1 MEILLQIHSLFG
13 HIDQAYLNA
22 AKVGGW
28 VVGIVTAITWVVSKL
43 IKLAEGV
50 TKIKDHFEA
59 NQEFRENTAKVL
71 DELLTGQAVAVEI
84 SKLVISKTGSF
95 FFKANDKGETIYVG
109 DDLTAAT
116 GIPFSQVENYGWVN
130 YVHEDDRTMVR
141 EAIKNT
147 IASKSDWDIPF
158 RFKMGDAYQKVRSEA
173 RRVIRPDKNGVIVNY
188 VGTIT
193 PQHN

>member
-28 VVGIVTAITWVVSKL
+28 FVGIVTGITWTVSKM

-50 TKIKDHFEA
+50 TKIKEHFEA
-59 NQEFRENTAKVL
+59 NQQFRENTTEIL
-71 DELLTGQAVAVEI
+71 DDLVKGQAIGREI
-84 SKLVISKTGSF
+84 SKMVISKTGSF
-95 FFKANDKGETIYVG
+95 FFRTNEHGDTIEVG

-116 GIPFSQVENYGWVN
+116 GYTFSQVANRGWIN
-130 YVHEDDRTMVR
+130 YVHPDDRQMVNKAVDDTV
-141 EAIKNT
+141 E
-147 IASKSDWDIPF
+147 SKSDWDLNF
-158 RFKMGDAYQKVRSEA
+158 RYNIRGTYQNVRSEA
-173 RRVIRPDKNGVIVNY
+173 RKVLVKDKIVNY

-193 PQHN
+193 PQH

>member
-1 MEILLQIHSLFG
+1 MEILLQISALG
-13 HIDQAYLNA
+13 IDSIYLQI
-22 AKVGGW
+22 AKYCGW
-28 VVGIVTAITWVVSKL
+28 VVGIVTAITWVISKL

-50 TKIKDHFEA
+50 TKIKDHFAA

-130 YVHEDDRTMVR
+130 YVHEDDRAMVR
-141 EAIKNT
+141 DAIKNT
-147 IASKSDWDIPF
+147 VASKSDWDIPF
-158 RFKMGDAYQKVRSEA
+158 RFKMGDTYQTVRSEA
-173 RRVIRPDKNGVIVNY
+173 RRVIRPDKNGIIVNY

-193 PQHN
+193 PQH